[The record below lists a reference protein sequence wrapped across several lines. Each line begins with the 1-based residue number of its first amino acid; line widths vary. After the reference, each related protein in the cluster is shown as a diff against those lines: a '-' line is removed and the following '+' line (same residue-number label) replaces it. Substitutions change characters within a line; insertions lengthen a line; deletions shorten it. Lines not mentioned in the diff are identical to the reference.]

1 MAESPE
7 RIGRFRRIVS
17 LVAVAV
23 AVAVDDVDVAKD
35 RLTGTKA
42 VANRMLERVAKNAM
56 IAVALVVRWTM
67 VVQTREESS

>member
-17 LVAVAV
+17 LVAV